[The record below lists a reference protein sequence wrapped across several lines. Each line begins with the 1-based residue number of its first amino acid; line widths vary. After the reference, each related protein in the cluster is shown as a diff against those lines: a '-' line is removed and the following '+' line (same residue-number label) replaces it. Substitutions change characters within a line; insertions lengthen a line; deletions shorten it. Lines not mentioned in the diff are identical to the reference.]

1 MDDKH
6 DILHRRSMLCGK
18 INNVLCFFCQQN
30 LVVKLQCVV
39 TVVIIMA
46 VFYGIGTIR
55 LLRIFVLPGAWD
67 SDVHLIFQDVLIL
80 CLHRLYVDF
89 FH

>member
-46 VFYGIGTIR
+46 VFYGI
-55 LLRIFVLPGAWD
+55 
-67 SDVHLIFQDVLIL
+67 
-80 CLHRLYVDF
+80 
-89 FH
+89 